1 MEGLASL
8 FMLFVVAIV
17 GLLTYA
23 IVPFAPT
30 TVLMLLAAAGLAGG
44 LWWHW
49 TQFSTDYRTSSW
61 QEQLRN
67 YASYVMVG
75 VVIVASY
82 TFYVFGWGG
91 VSSHVAGAVEDVRS
105 ATVGA
110 LSEVAGNVGTAT
122 STNGLSLFASNN
134 GANRSRN
141 TNVTKQNTGGIAG
154 LLNLGGANTGG
165 RNMILE

>member
-8 FMLFVVAIV
+8 FMLFVVAII

-30 TVLMLLAAAGLAGG
+30 TVLMLLATAGLAGG

-49 TQFSTDYRTSSW
+49 TQFSTDYRTSTW

-67 YASYVMVG
+67 YAAYVMVG

-91 VSSHVAGAVEDVRS
+91 VSGYVADAAESIRS

-110 LSEVAGNVGTAT
+110 VSDVAGNISGAATATGTA
-122 STNGLSLFASNN
+122 LFASSPNV
-134 GANRSRN
+134 NR
-141 TNVTKQNTGGIAG
+141 NTGG
-154 LLNLGGANTGG
+154 NLGLAGANVNRG
-165 RNMILE
+165 RNQNQNRNLILE

>member
-17 GLLTYA
+17 ALLTYA
-23 IVPFAPT
+23 VVPFAPI
-30 TVLMLLAAAGLAGG
+30 TVLMLLAAAGLAAG

-49 TQFSTDYRTSSW
+49 TQFSTEYRTSTW

-67 YASYVMVG
+67 YAAYVMVG

-91 VSSHVAGAVEDVRS
+91 VSSYVAGTVESVRS
-105 ATVGA
+105 ATVGTMSDVTSNIGGA
-110 LSEVAGNVGTAT
+110 ASATGTALFGP
-122 STNGLSLFASNN
+122 TNSGARNRNSGN
-134 GANRSRN
+134 G
-141 TNVTKQNTGGIAG
+141 G
-154 LLNLGGANTGG
+154 NLGVAANQGVG

>member
-1 MEGLASL
+1 MEGLTSL
-8 FMLFVVAIV
+8 FMLFVVAII

-23 IVPFAPT
+23 IVPFAPI
-30 TVLMLLAAAGLAGG
+30 TVLMLLAAAGLVGG

-49 TQFSTDYRTSSW
+49 TQFSTDYRTSTW

-91 VSSHVAGAVEDVRS
+91 VSGYVAGTVENVRS

-110 LSEVAGNVGTAT
+110 LSEVAGNVGSAASAT
-122 STNGLSLFASNN
+122 GSALFSSS
-134 GANRSRN
+134 GANRNRGG
-141 TNVTKQNTGGIAG
+141 TNSLGRNTGGG
-154 LLNLGGANTGG
+154 LLNLGIGNAGT

>member
-8 FMLFVVAIV
+8 FMLFVVAII

-30 TVLMLLAAAGLAGG
+30 TVLMLLATAGLAGG

-49 TQFSTDYRTSSW
+49 TQFSTDYRTSTW

-67 YASYVMVG
+67 YAAYVMVG

-91 VSSHVAGAVEDVRS
+91 VSGYVSGAIEDVRS
-105 ATVGA
+105 ATAGA
-110 LSEVAGNVGTAT
+110 VSKVTSNISGAASATGTA
-122 STNGLSLFASNN
+122 LFASSNS
-134 GANRSRN
+134 GSRN
-141 TNVTKQNTGGIAG
+141 QNTNIFAG
-154 LLNLGGANTGG
+154 VSNLGAG
-165 RNMILE
+165 RNMNLK